1 MLKLATTNSQLPT
14 TPNSQ
19 LPIEHCWEL
28 EVGNWEWLGSWKL
41 GIGSLIAALCIAS
54 VACGKKG
61 PPLAPIVHI
70 PAAVEHLEARRRG
83 NDVSLTVTVPAKN
96 IDGTIPV
103 DVGRIEIFAFT
114 GTAAPPASRFIE
126 LGARIGTITVP
137 PQKPDAPPEAAPS
150 PGTPIPGGPATVV
163 ESLTPEAL
171 VAMPIPPAPTAKRA
185 LPSLPNAPAA
195 TAVETGPLRR
205 FYYAV
210 AFSPRGRPG
219 PPGMIAELRLTT
231 LPDPPMDVKA
241 TYIADSVQLEW
252 EPSGGLLGFLLERAL
267 SPELSPLD
275 NPLPEPATE
284 KATEPAS
291 VAPLQGPTRYNVYRE
306 IARLE
311 EIVDPSQRVSPKP
324 QGEGGKPASEVETT
338 PLGEGAPV
346 NPAPLDV
353 LTFVDLLSGLDGRQR
368 CYVVRAVRG
377 DGAQAVEGLPSLR
390 QCVEPVD
397 DFAPEPP
404 TRLSAVGSDG
414 AVTLIWEPNAEPDIA
429 GYLVLRG
436 EAGDAT
442 LTPVSDT
449 VVTEARFTD
458 RTVKPGVRYVYAV
471 QAIDSRLPRPNVSG
485 ESARVEET
493 AR

>member
-1 MLKLATTNSQLPT
+1 MDAH
-14 TPNSQ
+14 Q
-19 LPIEHCWEL
+19 LPIPNASAKAERL
-28 EVGNWEWLGSWKL
+28 VVGRLL
-41 GIGSLIAALCIAS
+41 AALCIAS

-70 PAAVEHLEARRRG
+70 PAAVEHVEARRRG
-83 NDVSLTVTVPAKN
+83 NDVALTVTVPAKN

-103 DVGRIEIFAFT
+103 DVGRIEVFAFT
-114 GTAAPPASRFIE
+114 GTTAPPVSRFIE
-126 LGARIGTITVP
+126 LGTRIGTITVP
-137 PQKPDAPPEAAPS
+137 PQKPDAPPEAASS
-150 PGTPIPGGPATVV
+150 PGTPVPGGPATVV

-171 VAMPIPPAPTAKRA
+171 VAMPIPPAPAAKRE
-185 LPSLPNAPAA
+185 LPRLPNAPVA
-195 TAVETGPLRR
+195 TVETGPLRR
-205 FYYAV
+205 FYFAV

-219 PPGMIAELRLTT
+219 PPGKIGELRLTA
-231 LPDPPMDVKA
+231 LPDPPTDVKA

-252 EPSGGLLGFLLERAL
+252 EPSGGLLGFLLEHSLA
-267 SPELSPLD
+267 PELSPLD
-275 NPLPEPATE
+275 NTLPEPATE
-284 KATEPAS
+284 KAIEPAS

-306 IARLE
+306 IAPLE
-311 EIVDPSQRVSPKP
+311 EIVDPSQPASTKPTGEVGPKP
-324 QGEGGKPASEVETT
+324 PGEDAT
-338 PLGEGAPV
+338 PLGHGAPV

-353 LTFVDLLSGLDGRQR
+353 LTFVDPLSGLDGRQR

-377 DGAQAVEGLPSLR
+377 DGAQPVEGLPSER

-404 TRLSAVGSDG
+404 TRLSAVSSEG
-414 AVTLIWEPNAEPDIA
+414 AITLIWEPNAEPDIA

-442 LTPVSDT
+442 LTPVTDT
-449 VVTEARFTD
+449 VVTEARFID
-458 RTVKPGVRYVYAV
+458 GTVKPGVRYVYAV